1 MSSRKEELEK
11 KFERGFLGFWIRKY
25 RISYLVVLA
34 VIALGILAVVNIPK
48 ESSPAVSLG
57 MVNISTVYP
66 GTNPV
71 DMDSLVT
78 DKIYKEVK
86 DIKWVDKIASSSSL
100 GLSNISLTLKTSAD
114 MQDVIAD
121 VRSAVARVTLPTD
134 AKSPNIIEVET
145 DTNQAFSIFLYQK
158 DDEADDEALFA
169 RAKIL
174 QKALE
179 KVPGV
184 NTVAISA
191 GGVGRPIDA
200 DGGDD
205 SSYDVEIIVR
215 EEKLTSLGL
224 SLGSIAT
231 TIQGYNRDQPLGN
244 YTVGSKKYD
253 FRIDGK
259 EDVARRFLDT
269 PLALPRGGSVTL
281 GEIAEIKRAY
291 KNKAVRILVP
301 WVQEGKKWW
310 RSYVWLTVN
319 KTDSASIFLASTSAK
334 AKVADIFRT
343 ADFSGYRYAYGIDL
357 ADNIMDDYRILMK
370 EALITIILVFFAMF
384 LFVGFRDSL
393 FATVTLP
400 LAFLSTFILLYYGGY
415 TMNFLTNFSLIL
427 SFGIAV
433 DTIIVIVQAA
443 SAKIRVWF
451 DPRSAIMLALREYAV
466 PVISWVMTTIVV
478 FIPMML
484 LPGIMGKFLA
494 FIPITIFGVLATGL
508 VLVLTVNSALYLLF
522 VRKWWSYVRDNH
534 ALEYASDEEKE
545 LLSLEREGKTPIEE
559 WVAPL
564 RIRIIHTVTMWYKR
578 ILRNFLEHKTL
589 RRLSI
594 FIPMILLILSFM
606 FLAPRVGFEL
616 FPSDDNNITTV
627 SITWPVWQR
636 TEVTE
641 KDLGGIADI
650 FVGHPE
656 IDYTTIT
663 LSDNKADI
671 SIQLTKKEKRK
682 KLWQMS
688 VFDLEKILLPKLVLY
703 EQKWYRVVSEVLKW
717 GPPGAKAIGLKVEA
731 DDPKNLDTLIRVS
744 RDFEAYLKTL
754 PGTKN
759 AGRSSSDTP
768 WQFVFVLKREVLASA
783 GLTPATLYSQIAQ
796 NMNGVKVA
804 SIEDDGED
812 RDIVVKSSQFIW
824 DVDVNNILS
833 LPLSAGQLTY
843 RVGDFIESQIS
854 SATANISRQDGKIQ
868 ITIDADAEDVKQN
881 ISLQAQ
887 YVEFA
892 KTYPYPEGIAYAVG
906 GEASENSEL
915 IVATVSAFF
924 MALLLIFA
932 ILTLQFNSFSQPLVI
947 LYSVITSLPIVM
959 IGLLLTGNQFSMPFG
974 IGFIAFT
981 GIAVNHGIILIAA
994 INENLEKWID
1004 GVTALVEAGSSRL
1017 EPMLLTTVTTVL
1029 GIIPIALRDRFWSG
1043 MGFTI
1048 IFGIMAAS
1056 ALTLFVVKGI
1066 YYELY
1071 MNKEESWIRRF
1082 YKRIK
1087 WLFQKKRKII
1097 E

>member
-1 MSSRKEELEK
+1 MNRKEELEK

-34 VIALGILAVVNIPK
+34 IIAMGMIAVMNIPK

-57 MVNISTVYP
+57 MINVSTAYP

-86 DIKWVDKIASSSSL
+86 DIEGVDKINSSSAL
-100 GLSNISLTLKTSAD
+100 GFSNVTLTLKTTAD
-114 MQDVIAD
+114 VQEVLSD
-121 VRSAVARVTLPTD
+121 VRSAVSRVALPTD
-134 AKSPNIIEVET
+134 ARSPNITEIET
-145 DTNQAFSIFLYQK
+145 DTNQAFSIFLYHTGWLA
-158 DDEADDEALFA
+158 DRDELFA
-169 RAKIL
+169 RAKTL
-174 QKALE
+174 KKSLE
-179 KVPGV
+179 QTPGV
-184 NTVAISA
+184 NTVDISA
-191 GGVGRPIDA
+191 WGVGRPIDA
-200 DGGDD
+200 DWGDD
-205 SSYDVEIIVR
+205 SSYDVEIIVP
-215 EEKLTSLGL
+215 EEKLSSLGL
-224 SLGSIAT
+224 SLGSIAS

-244 YTVGSKKYD
+244 YIVGGKKYD
-253 FRIDGK
+253 FRIEGK
-259 EDVARRFLDT
+259 EDIARAFLAI
-269 PLALPRGGSVTL
+269 PLTLSKWGLTTL
-281 GEIAEIKRAY
+281 GEIAEIQRKY
-291 KNKAVRILVP
+291 KNESVRIFVP
-301 WVQEGKKWW
+301 WGLGSEKKWLP
-310 RSYVWLTVN
+310 YVWLTVN
-319 KTDSASIFLASTSAK
+319 KTDSASIFSASKNAK
-334 AKVADIFRT
+334 TKVEDIFKT
-343 ADFSGYRYAYGIDL
+343 SDFEGYAYAYGIDL

-370 EALITIILVFFAMF
+370 EALITILLVFFAMF
-384 LFVGFRDSL
+384 LFVGFRDSI

-400 LAFLSTFILLYYGGY
+400 LAFLSTFILLYYLGY

-443 SAKIRVWF
+443 SSKIRVGF
-451 DPRSAIMLALREYAV
+451 DPRSAIMLALREYGV

-522 VRKWWSYVRDNH
+522 VKKSKTYVRESH

-545 LLSLEREGKTPIEE
+545 LLALEREGKTPIEE

-564 RIRIIHTVTMWYKR
+564 RIRIIHSVTMWYKR
-578 ILRNFLEHKTL
+578 VLRNFLEHKSL

-594 FIPMILLILSFM
+594 FIPVVLLVLSFM

-627 SITWPVWQR
+627 SITWPVGQR

-641 KDLGGIADI
+641 KDLSGIADV
-650 FVGHPE
+650 FLGYPE
-656 IDYTTIT
+656 IDYTTVTING
-663 LSDNKADI
+663 NKAEI
-671 SIQLTKKEKRK
+671 NIQLTKKEERK
-682 KLWQMS
+682 KLGQMS
-688 VFDLEKILLPKLVLY
+688 VFDLEKLLLPKLAIY
-703 EQKWYRVVSEVLKW
+703 EQKGYRVVSEVLRW
-717 GPPGAKAIGLKVEA
+717 GPPWSKAIGLKVEA
-731 DDPKNLDTLIRVS
+731 DEAKNLDVLIRVS
-744 RDFEAYLKTL
+744 RDFEVYLKTL

-759 AGRSSSDTP
+759 VGRSSSDTP
-768 WQFVFVLKREVLASA
+768 GQFIFTLKKDVLSNA
-783 GLTPATLYSQIAQ
+783 GLTPALLYGQISQS
-796 NMNGVKVA
+796 MNGVKIA
-804 SIEDDGED
+804 SIEDSGN
-812 RDIVVKSSQFIW
+812 DIDIIVKSSQFARDI
-824 DVDVNNILS
+824 DINNILS
-833 LPLSAGQLTY
+833 LPISIGQTTY
-843 RVGDFIESQIS
+843 RAGDFIESAIS
-854 SATANISRQDGKIQ
+854 NATANISRQDGKIE
-868 ITIDADAEDVKQN
+868 ITIDADAENVKETAELKTRFTAFADAYKYPAG
-881 ISLQAQ
+881 ISYKVAW
-887 YVEFA
+887 E
-892 KTYPYPEGIAYAVG
+892 TE
-906 GEASENSEL
+906 ENSEL

-924 MALLLIFA
+924 MALLLIFG

-974 IGFIAFT
+974 IWFIAFT

-994 INENLEKWID
+994 INENLEKWIEW
-1004 GVTALVEAGSSRL
+1004 VTALVEAWSSRL

-1071 MNKEESWIRRF
+1071 MNKEEW
-1082 YKRIK
+1082 RIK
-1087 WLFQKKRKII
+1087 KSFRWIKNIFKRKRKLA